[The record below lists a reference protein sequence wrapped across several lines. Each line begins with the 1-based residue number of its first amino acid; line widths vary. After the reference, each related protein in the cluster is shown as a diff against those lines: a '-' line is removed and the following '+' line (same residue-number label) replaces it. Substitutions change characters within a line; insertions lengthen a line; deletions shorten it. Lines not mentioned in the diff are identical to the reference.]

1 MKKRVSL
8 FSFVFLLFSV
18 VVVLAREL
26 PGLAHG
32 KFSLAQDSHSLVEW
46 LQFGGDMLIYYLLAL
61 GIYLLLCIYHP
72 QKKYVLLF
80 ALLLIFCVA
89 AFFFGLFWTRLFAVE
104 PTRLSR
110 YFRLVMIPISTQVFF
125 SAVFYL
131 VRYAQFK
138 ELQQVQLQL
147 QNRQT
152 ELSFLRSQV
161 NPHFL
166 FNNLNN
172 IYALVSEQST
182 QALPAIAGLSELLRY
197 MLYNTSETVPLKTEL
212 NYIEKYIALQQ
223 LRFEQPTFIATEKN
237 CVDENASI
245 PPLLL
250 IPFIENA
257 FKHGQ
262 ASSGETWLKWS
273 ITSNTNTLTFSCANL
288 MGGKKKDATGG
299 IGLLNVEQ
307 RLNLL
312 YPGRHVLDI
321 ANDNVW
327 FTVKLQLH
335 YEQ

>member
-1 MKKRVSL
+1 MNKRVPL
-8 FSFVFLLFSV
+8 FSFTFLLFNV
-18 VVVLAREL
+18 LVALAREL

-32 KFSLAQDSHSLVEW
+32 KFSLAQESHSLTEW
-46 LQFGGDMLIYYLLAL
+46 LHFSGDMLIYYLLAL
-61 GIYLLLCIYHP
+61 GVYLLLCVYHP
-72 QKKYVLLF
+72 LKKYAVLF
-80 ALLLIFCVA
+80 ALLLVICA
-89 AFFFGLFWTRLFAVE
+89 GSFFGGLFWTQVFENE
-104 PTRLSR
+104 PIRLSR
-110 YFRLVMIPISTQVFF
+110 YFRLVMIPISAQVFF

-131 VRYAQFK
+131 VRYAQYK

-172 IYALVSEQST
+172 IYALVYEQSS

-197 MLYNTSETVPLKTEL
+197 MLYNTNETVLLATEL
-212 NYIEKYIALQQ
+212 NYIEKYIELQQ
-223 LRFEQPTFIATEKN
+223 LRFEQPSLIKTNQN
-237 CVDENASI
+237 CRDENSKI

-262 ASSGETWLKWS
+262 TGTNEPWLKWEIS
-273 ITSNTNTLTFSCANL
+273 SNSNTLNFSCANII
-288 MGGKKKDATGG
+288 GTKKKDATGG
-299 IGLLNVEQ
+299 IGLNNVKQ

-312 YPGRHVLDI
+312 YPGRHMLEI
-321 ANDNVW
+321 ADDATW
-327 FTVKLQLH
+327 FTIKLQLQ
-335 YEQ
+335 YG